1 MVTVNS
7 DDPMIFNTS
16 SENELA
22 YIYHAM
28 NYRGYGK
35 ESVLE
40 WVDKVRQFGMDS
52 SFIKQ
57 EKSPEVLLEETKQL
71 LKNMEF
77 FRKKR

>member
-52 SFIKQ
+52 SFTQI
-57 EKSPEVLLEETKQL
+57 LLIFSCKL
-71 LKNMEF
+71 I
-77 FRKKR
+77 